1 MQVLRTQCLQQR
13 TIAGFQSNHFTL
25 NPPSHRASECMSIS
39 SKNWLAR
46 ANKCLQIE
54 NFRNNNSRPNQNP
67 AATTKPIW
75 YAYMTY
81 IPTDIHHMHTY
92 RQTYRHTNIQTHTH
106 RTKQNNK
113 KQKRTLRRI
122 VCIYVCFLQY
132 KTQHSAPVPENPRSN
147 TSPGPVPES
156 GTGAGRT
163 FNSQNREVIIDR
175 LRCSMVEVA
184 RKRKKSVSM
193 ACATNAPRKH
203 KSTTIL
209 NRNGSQGYPPKV
221 YGLLQNSKICRQARS
236 LDCVWLWIRR
246 SF

>member
-1 MQVLRTQCLQQR
+1 M
-13 TIAGFQSNHFTL
+13 
-25 NPPSHRASECMSIS
+25 
-39 SKNWLAR
+39 
-46 ANKCLQIE
+46 
-54 NFRNNNSRPNQNP
+54 
-67 AATTKPIW
+67 
-75 YAYMTY
+75 
-81 IPTDIHHMHTY
+81 
-92 RQTYRHTNIQTHTH
+92 
-106 RTKQNNK
+106 
-113 KQKRTLRRI
+113 
-122 VCIYVCFLQY
+122 
-132 KTQHSAPVPENPRSN
+132 QHSAPVPENPRSN

-163 FNSQNREVIIDR
+163 FNSQNLEVIINR

-236 LDCVWLWIRR
+236 LASTPSQPPLCLALNSAKFLR
-246 SF
+246 SAAFQDLKCLFGQASFQEFKCFRLRFASPASRAPKKFTTQAYFRLSSAEPRNSKRQQKLFGSPILMSASMALPLSGLLHALATSHTKFPRVDPSC